1 MCLWLF
7 NVKKGLLT
15 CIDIYILLPVLHLE
29 CWSDLRWP
37 FSSSFKEDCC
47 VEVFLFA
54 TLAHRIVLTSCGAW
68 IWRAKAATWLCG
80 LVTTPHPSLS
90 RTLLESDTLSGWLLC
105 FLLFCFFHPSLI
117 NSPWCDLCIWLA
129 IKCQLLQNC
138 WWKTSLMKDQPD
150 EKPPWWHITLI

>member
-15 CIDIYILLPVLHLE
+15 CIYIYFVASFTFGVLVWFTMTLSHPSRKIVVLM
-29 CWSDLRWP
+29 
-37 FSSSFKEDCC
+37 SSFLPRLHTGSCWPVAELGFGEPRQQPDRVVWSLPHILHCPGPSWNQTHYQVGC
-47 VEVFLFA
+47 YVFLF
-54 TLAHRIVLTSCGAW
+54 C
-68 IWRAKAATWLCG
+68 
-80 LVTTPHPSLS
+80 
-90 RTLLESDTLSGWLLC
+90 
-105 FLLFCFFHPSLI
+105 FHPSLI

-138 WWKTSLMKDQPD
+138 CWKTSLMRNQPD